1 MINRFFNE
9 ELSRLKELGAEFANA
24 YPSLAPRLGGPMTN
38 PDVERL
44 LEGVAFQTAMV
55 RRKLEDDFPEIVH
68 DMVRLVL
75 PHYLRPVPA
84 TTIIAFTPNPSLGQS
99 VSIPAGT
106 QLSAVPVDGTSCRFS
121 TAYDV
126 EVHPLEL
133 LDAVIVQPSGMA
145 PAIKLTL
152 SLSGLTLSQ
161 WRPKSLRLFLSGEYV
176 SAADLYYLLSRRV
189 KNILL
194 SPDGGGIPS
203 QLPGDCLRPVGF
215 ADDES
220 LLPYPPHAFPG
231 FRLLQEYFSSPEK
244 FLLFDLFGWERWR
257 DRGEGTQF
265 TLTMQ
270 LDCPTLGH
278 LQIQRE
284 SFTLFAVPAINAFP
298 HEADPIYLDHRSTRH
313 LVRPSG
319 QKPDHYQ
326 ILSVDRVTGFKRNG
340 ADERPHTPFELFS
353 SASRSAPV
361 YHTSFQESPVRRAF
375 DVSITTTYPD
385 GSQPPELET
394 LSIDLTC
401 TNGALPENLHRGD
414 ISIPTAALP
423 ESVSFSNITPI
434 NPELTPPL
442 DPDLLWKLTTHLSL
456 NYQSLENAANL
467 RSLLELYVFPD
478 RRGRAVATANL
489 KRIDGI
495 EEVTQSPGNCQVKG
509 VVMLGLDIRMKMRQD
524 HFAGPGDLYLFGCVL
539 NHFLGGYASINTF
552 TRLTIDEC
560 LKGDRYQWPER
571 LGSHP
576 LL

>member
-1 MINRFFNE
+1 
-9 ELSRLKELGAEFANA
+9 LSRLKELGAGFANA

-68 DMVRLVL
+68 DLVRLVL

-126 EVHPLEL
+126 ELHPLEL
-133 LDAVIVQPSGMA
+133 LDAVIVQPSGKA
-145 PAIKLTL
+145 PEIKLTL
-152 SLSGLTLSQ
+152 SLTGLTLSQ

-176 SAADLYYLLSRRV
+176 PAADLYYLLSRRV
-189 KNILL
+189 KHIFL
-194 SPDGGGIPS
+194 SPEGCGVPL
-203 QLPGDCLRPVGF
+203 QLSGDCLRPVGF
-215 ADDES
+215 AEDES

-244 FLLFDLFGWERWR
+244 FLFFDLVGWENWR
-257 DRGEGTQF
+257 DRGEGTRF
-265 TLTMQ
+265 TLTLQ
-270 LDCPTLGH
+270 LDTPNLGH

-298 HEADPIYLDHRSTRH
+298 HEADPICLDHRSTRY

-319 QKPDHYQ
+319 PKPDHYQ
-326 ILSVDRVTGFKRNG
+326 ILSVDRVTGYKRND
-340 ADERPHTPFELFS
+340 AEERTYTPFELFS
-353 SASRSAPV
+353 SASRSVPV
-361 YHTSFQESPVRRAF
+361 YHASLHESPVRRAF
-375 DVSITTTYPD
+375 DVYITTTYPD
-385 GSQPPELET
+385 GSQPPEHET

-401 TNGALPENLHRGD
+401 TNGALPDNLRRGD
-414 ISIPTAALP
+414 ISIPAAAMP
-423 ESVSFSNITPI
+423 ESVSFRNITPI
-434 NPELTPPL
+434 NPELSPPL
-442 DPDLLWKLTTHLSL
+442 DPDLLWKLTSHLSIK
-456 NYQSLENAANL
+456 LENAANL
-467 RSLLELYVFPD
+467 GSLLELYVFPD

-495 EEVTQSPGNCQVKG
+495 EEVTQRPGDCLVKG
-509 VVMLGLDIRMKMRQD
+509 VMMRGLDIRMKMRQD
-524 HFAGPGDLYLFGCVL
+524 HFACPGDLYLFGCVL

-571 LGSHP
+571 LGTHP